1 MNLSF
6 IPADLH
12 LTKTQDGFYVVK
24 LQGEEV
30 LRSRSD
36 KKALAKYNRLRR
48 DLEEKFPAQEMST
61 ERKQE
66 LLSKYIG
73 DSLIDHNS
81 FRPQEKKKK
90 SGSTRTFG

>member
-6 IPADLH
+6 LPADLH
-12 LTKTQDGFYVVK
+12 LTKTQDGFYLVT
-24 LQGEEV
+24 LQGQEL
-30 LRSRSD
+30 LRSRSE
-36 KKALAKYNRLRR
+36 KTALAKFNKLRR
-48 DLEEKFPAQEMST
+48 ELEQQFPAKEMSP

-73 DSLIDHNS
+73 DSLLDHNS